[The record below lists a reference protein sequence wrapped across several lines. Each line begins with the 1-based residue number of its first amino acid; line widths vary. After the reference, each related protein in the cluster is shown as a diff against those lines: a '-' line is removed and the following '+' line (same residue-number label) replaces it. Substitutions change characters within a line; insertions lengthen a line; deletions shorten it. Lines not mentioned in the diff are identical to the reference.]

1 MGVASIEAFEA
12 AASWFFTNG
21 VMKAVFGSSDE
32 RTCTLLSTY
41 IISFDGI
48 KMRGTSP
55 VIAVKVLCLPSQVD
69 TELTLYCTKSCR
81 KNR

>member
-41 IISFDGI
+41 IISFDGYKNAGDI
-48 KMRGTSP
+48 TSNSC
-55 VIAVKVLCLPSQVD
+55 KGSLP
-69 TELTLYCTKSCR
+69 TKPS
-81 KNR
+81 